1 LDGAVI
7 DLCVA
12 PAYRVH
18 LGRASGSQEFAFL
31 GAGVLHK
38 NLLCIPRISEV
49 NKMLFRRVTN
59 MMLFSA
65 ALFGGLTAARA
76 QSAPDP
82 ARVAAIAKLLPATPL
97 GVGRPIDDRKAWGPL
112 AEHPAFTPVIRQ
124 AESYRERPIP
134 PWDAELYL
142 DFSHT
147 GNRRRFERFISRRHQ
162 PLAILV
168 TAECLENRGR
178 FLAAIEAMILAIAE
192 EKSWALPAHDRSL
205 SNFRG
210 EQYIPDLRST
220 AMAWQLATIDYWLG
234 AKLSPEL
241 RQRIR
246 TEVERRVLG
255 PYRSAVV
262 QGKPRV
268 WWITGTNNWNAVCQA
283 GTIGAALA
291 LVERPDERAFYV
303 AAAEKNIARFLA
315 GFTADGYCSEGLGY
329 WNYGFGHYV
338 LLAETVHQATAGRLD
353 LLEGEKIAAI
363 ASFSRRLE
371 ILPGVYP
378 AFADCRVNSR
388 PDPILMAYL
397 SRRFGW
403 GLEDVEREGLLAASG
418 PSRQL
423 AKAGLMV
430 FPNSA
435 SRRPAAAAAPS
446 PPGRDWF
453 AEAGVLICRPAADT
467 PVPLA
472 VALKGGHNAEH
483 HNHNDVGSYVVALGG
498 STPLVDPGGEVY
510 TARTFSSQ
518 RYESDVLNSFGH
530 PVPRVAGQLQ
540 RRGRDAAARVM
551 ATQFTDTADLLRL
564 DLKAAYAVEQLRSL
578 QRTFVY
584 SREGRGQL
592 SVVDEVG
599 FDTPATFET
608 ALITYSP
615 WKQTAADHL
624 VVGESDRRVTVHI
637 DTAGAPFKVA
647 SQTIEEDVSAP
658 GKPVRLAIV
667 LQEPVDRATVKIT
680 ISPADH

>member
-1 LDGAVI
+1 MDS
-7 DLCVA
+7 A
-12 PAYRVH
+12 PRPPVEANSPEPAR
-18 LGRASGSQEFAFL
+18 LNGPF
-31 GAGVLHK
+31 
-38 NLLCIPRISEV
+38 PRFSEV
-49 NKMLFRRVTN
+49 NQMIVRRVASVL
-59 MMLFSA
+59 LFSG
-65 ALFGGLTAARA
+65 ALFGAFAGARA

-82 ARVAAIAKLLPATPL
+82 SRVATIAKLLPAEPQ
-97 GVGRPIDDRKAWGPL
+97 GVGRPIDDREAWDPL
-112 AEHPAFTPVIRQ
+112 TVHPAFATMIRQ

-142 DFSHT
+142 DFSRT
-147 GNRRRFERFISRRHQ
+147 GNRRNFERFISRRHQ
-162 PLAILV
+162 PLAVLV

-205 SNFRG
+205 SNFHG

-234 AKLSPEL
+234 AKLSADL

-246 TEVERRVLG
+246 TEVERRVFA
-255 PYRSAVV
+255 PYRNAVA
-262 QGKPRV
+262 QGEPRI
-268 WWITGTNNWNAVCQA
+268 WWIKGTNNWNAVCQA

-291 LVERPDERAFYV
+291 LVESPEQRAFYV
-303 AAAEKNIARFLA
+303 ASAEKNIAHFLA

-338 LLAETVHQATAGRLD
+338 LLAETIHQATAGRVD
-353 LLEGEKIAAI
+353 LLEREKITAI
-363 ASFSRRLE
+363 APFGRRLE

-378 AFADCRVNSR
+378 AFADCRINSR

-397 SRRFGW
+397 SRRFSW
-403 GLEDVEREGLLAASG
+403 GLVDVEQQGLLAASG
-418 PSRQL
+418 PSGRL
-423 AKAGLMV
+423 AKVGLTV

-435 SRRPAAAAAPS
+435 SRHPAAATAAP
-446 PPGRDWF
+446 PPLRDWF
-453 AEAGVLICRPAADT
+453 AEAGVLVCRPAAGT
-467 PVPLA
+467 PAPLA

-483 HNHNDVGSYVVALGG
+483 HNHNDVGSFVVALGP

-510 TARTFSSQ
+510 TARTFSSR

-530 PVPRVAGQLQ
+530 SVPRVAGQLQ

-551 ATQFTDTADLLRL
+551 AAEFTDEADLLQL
-564 DLKAAYAVEQLRSL
+564 DLKAAYAVETLRSL

-592 SVVDEVG
+592 SMVDEVQL
-599 FDTPATFET
+599 DTPSSFET
-608 ALITYSP
+608 ALITYGP
-615 WKQTAADHL
+615 WKQAAADRL
-624 VVGESDRRVTVHI
+624 VVGEANGSVTIHI
-637 DTAGAPFKVA
+637 DTGGAPFKVVA
-647 SQTIEEDVSAP
+647 QTVEEDIAAP

-667 LQEPVDRATVKIT
+667 LQQPVDRATVKVT
-680 ISPADH
+680 IAPADR